1 MADVLCKCGKSN
13 CNVSRCTN
21 SRWAILQTEL
31 QCRNK
36 YSVCKCLYDF
46 ITYKV
51 DKRNN
56 AARHLPLKSPV
67 KNWMYKE
74 IEDEQVTGV
83 RIHCK
88 KPWIEI
94 YLNTC
99 NWLNMSYN
107 FEMSSHD
114 VKCKKLKKENVS

>member
-1 MADVLCKCGKSN
+1 M
-13 CNVSRCTN
+13 
-21 SRWAILQTEL
+21 QTEL

-88 KPWIEI
+88 KPWIVVASSRHRFDYKDNI
-94 YLNTC
+94 FYQAKVNKV
-99 NWLNMSYN
+99 
-107 FEMSSHD
+107 FEEEVEALFID
-114 VKCKKLKKENVS
+114 

>member
-1 MADVLCKCGKSN
+1 MSCVNVENLIVMFQDVQIVVERFCKQNFNAETSTVC
-13 CNVSRCTN
+13 VSV
-21 SRWAILQTEL
+21 
-31 QCRNK
+31 
-36 YSVCKCLYDF
+36 YF

-99 NWLNMSYN
+99 N
-107 FEMSSHD
+107 
-114 VKCKKLKKENVS
+114 